1 MKNSGKSLEEVI
13 REVQRKNQHKPSPL
27 KFLNPDQPLNFAPQQ
42 VTPVTDS
49 RQRLVGDFKPQK
61 YTF

>member
-1 MKNSGKSLEEVI
+1 MKYSGKSLEDVI
-13 REVQRKNQHKPSPL
+13 RDVHNKNKNKPSPL
-27 KFLNPDQPLNFAPQQ
+27 KFLNPEQPINLAPNQ
-42 VTPVTDS
+42 VTPSTDP